1 MQTGSCSW
9 AYRNLTPV
17 KLIEGVGKLA
27 NYAKWLIRIAAVY
40 SLIGAMIGSDLAGRK
55 DYSMVPGHAHILVV
69 GWLTLFAY
77 GIFYYVFKEI
87 SMKKTAKLHA
97 WTSLL
102 GGGLMPLSM
111 LIYYKNETT
120 LTTIMFISTASI
132 LLLAIILFT
141 VLVFFDK
148 KIFPRN

>member
-1 MQTGSCSW
+1 MT
-9 AYRNLTPV
+9 
-17 KLIEGVGKLA
+17 
-27 NYAKWLIRIAAVY
+27 NYAKWLIRISALYA
-40 SLIGAMIGSDLAGRK
+40 LIGVLLGSDLAGRK
-55 DYSMVPGHAHILVV
+55 DYSLVPSHAHILVV

-97 WTSLL
+97 WSSLI
-102 GGGLMPLSM
+102 GGGLMPISM

-120 LTTIMFISTASI
+120 FTTVAFIVSASV

-141 VLVFFDK
+141 VLVLFDK
-148 KIFPRN
+148 KIFSRN

>member
-1 MQTGSCSW
+1 LQ
-9 AYRNLTPV
+9 
-17 KLIEGVGKLA
+17 

-87 SMKKTAKLHA
+87 SMTRTAKLHA

-111 LIYYKNETT
+111 LIYYKTENTFTT
-120 LTTIMFISTASI
+120 LFFISTASI

-141 VLVFFDK
+141 VIVFFDK
-148 KIFPRN
+148 KVFARN

>member
-1 MQTGSCSW
+1 
-9 AYRNLTPV
+9 LT
-17 KLIEGVGKLA
+17 
-27 NYAKWLIRIAAVY
+27 NYAKWLIRISALYA
-40 SLIGAMIGSDLAGRK
+40 LIGVLLGSDLAGRK
-55 DYSMVPGHAHILVV
+55 DYSLVPSHAHILVV

-97 WTSLL
+97 WSSLI
-102 GGGLMPLSM
+102 GGGLMPISM

-120 LTTIMFISTASI
+120 FTTVAFIVSASV

-141 VLVFFDK
+141 VLVLFDK
-148 KIFPRN
+148 KIFSRN

>member
-1 MQTGSCSW
+1 MS
-9 AYRNLTPV
+9 
-17 KLIEGVGKLA
+17 
-27 NYAKWLIRIAAVY
+27 NYAKWLIRISAVY
-40 SLIGAMIGSDLAGRK
+40 SLIGALIGSDLAGRK

-77 GIFYYVFKEI
+77 GIFYYVFKEV
-87 SMKKTAKLHA
+87 SMQKTAKLHA

-111 LIYYKNETT
+111 LIYYKSENT
-120 LTTIMFISTASI
+120 LTTLMFISTAAV

-141 VLVFFDK
+141 VIVFFDK
-148 KIFPRN
+148 KIFNRN